1 MINLKNAP
9 VLKGY
14 LKWCKNTGN
23 SPKYEQ
29 YLRYFGCF
37 AKSNATPCSRDC
49 FQNLLQRLSSSH
61 HHQEDLIDRFS
72 DSDQYDPGWNSQN
85 IVFRDR

>member
-1 MINLKNAP
+1 MLDLNQNP

-29 YLRYFGCF
+29 YLRYFGRF

-49 FQNLLQRLSSSH
+49 FQNLLRRLSSSH
-61 HHQEDLIDRFS
+61 HHQEDLIDRSS
-72 DSDQYDPGWNSQN
+72 DSYQDDPGWGEQQY
-85 IVFRDR
+85 VYRDR